1 MTSRLSAKT
10 VHTAN
15 TAHAPQRPSLAE
27 RCLPIVLPFA
37 VALLAGQAWGQ
48 AGTGTIRVSTTGS
61 NFTGCGSAATPCATP
76 NNAINQAEPTGDVV
90 KVEEGVYAD
99 FTACSGN
106 PAVLCMVSDIGTI
119 VGGFAGGDWDNSD
132 PVANPTILDGQ
143 NARRV
148 IRIQDG
154 ASAPP
159 DTASLTLTGVTLR
172 NGFVEGAASG
182 TELEIT
188 AFGGCVDAVNAPLF
202 FTDVIVTGCHALG
215 GGTSG
220 GDHGGPGA
228 GGGIALRGFADNIQ
242 TSVFERVHFEDNL
255 AEGGSRADSGT
266 VRGGYAQGGGIFVFR
281 SILDATDLTFVDNRA
296 EGGDA
301 PSASGMAVSGSLAD
315 GQGAGLNVNVDS
327 VVTIQGVV
335 ASGNQSLGGDASTSV
350 GTGGGAF
357 GAALYS
363 ELGSLTVTDFDLRGN
378 LSLGGTA
385 DVGGLGAGGAFM
397 CTGSDIA
404 LDRGVMVDNRAAG
417 GPGSSTAGA
426 AGGGAAYLTSSD
438 GFDLDNL
445 IVADNVAEIGATGSS
460 VGGGGGGFFLQA
472 SDGSMDHLTFAANS
486 LSSSL
491 LGEAMV
497 LLTGTDATL
506 DYSIVS
512 DHSGTGTGKAVHVQ
526 SGASLT
532 LDTGIFSSNSQDTN
546 DGDAGSG
553 TFFGLGTMSTVADL
567 LYVSPGTPDFDYH
580 LDTSSPAID
589 AATGSTQ
596 ALDVDGESRT
606 DPDTGA
612 DEFSGPLAEIFS
624 DGFES
629 GNTSA
634 WSVTVE

>member
-1 MTSRLSAKT
+1 MTS
-10 VHTAN
+10 HF
-15 TAHAPQRPSLAE
+15 
-27 RCLPIVLPFA
+27 LPFTRRSFA
-37 VALLAGQAWGQ
+37 IVVPFALAFCGLTATATWGQ
-48 AGTGTIRVSTTGS
+48 AGTGTIRVSTTGT
-61 NFTGCGSAATPCATP
+61 NFTGCGSAAAPCATP
-76 NNAINQAEPTGDVV
+76 NSAINQAEAAGDVV
-90 KVEEGVYAD
+90 KVEEGVYTD
-99 FTACSGN
+99 FTDCSGN
-106 PAVLCMVSDIGTI
+106 PAVLCMISDIGTI

-143 NARRV
+143 NLRRV

-154 ASAPP
+154 AAAPP

-188 AFGGCVDAVNAPLF
+188 AFGGCVDAINAPLF
-202 FTDVIVTGCHALG
+202 FTDVIVSGCQALG

-228 GGGIALRGFADNIQ
+228 GGGIALRGFPDNIQ
-242 TSVFERVHFEDNL
+242 TSIFERVRFEDNV

-301 PSASGMAVSGSLAD
+301 PSATGMAATGSLAD
-315 GQGAGLNVNVDS
+315 AQGAGLNVNVDS

-350 GTGGGAF
+350 GSGGGAF

-363 ELGSLTVTDFDLRGN
+363 EIASLTVTDLDLRGN
-378 LSLGGTA
+378 LSLGGA
-385 DVGGLGAGGAFM
+385 GDIGGLGAGGAFM
-397 CTGSDIA
+397 ATASTIG
-404 LDRGVMVDNRAAG
+404 LDRGVIVDNRAAG
-417 GPGSSTAGA
+417 GPGSSTAGT
-426 AGGGAAYLTSSD
+426 AGGGAVYLTGSD
-438 GFDLDNL
+438 GFDFDNL
-445 IVADNVAEIGATGSS
+445 IVADNLAEIGATGSS

-472 SDGSMDHLTFAANS
+472 SDGAMDHLTFAANQ

-491 LGEAMV
+491 LGEAV
-497 LLTGTDATL
+497 VILSGTNASL

-512 DHSGTGTGKAVHVQ
+512 DHGGTGNGRAVQVQ
-526 SGASLT
+526 SGATLA
-532 LDTGIFSSNSQDTN
+532 LDTGIFSSNAQDTN
-546 DGDAGSG
+546 DGEGGAGS
-553 TFFGLGTMSTVADL
+553 FSGLGTMSTVADL

-589 AATGSTQ
+589 AATGSSQ
-596 ALDVDGESRT
+596 ALDLDGESRT

-612 DEFSGPLAEIFS
+612 DEFSGPAIEIFS
-624 DGFES
+624 DDFES
-629 GNTSA
+629 GDTSA
-634 WSVTVE
+634 WDSIVN